1 MPWSHENGRENGR
14 GAPVPSHALTA
25 LPRILTIMGSGE
37 TTPTMARVHRS
48 ILDRLG
54 EKPVPAVVLDTPYGF
69 QENADDITGRAVD
82 YFRATVG
89 APFSVASF
97 RSTDADALT
106 RETALVRI
114 REARLVFTGPGS
126 PSYALRQWAGS
137 EIARLLAAKLAN
149 GGAVT
154 MASAA
159 ALTLGRYTIPVYEI
173 YKVGAAPN
181 WLDGLDLLTP
191 LGLPVAVV
199 PHYDNAEGGNHDTR
213 FCYMGERRLA
223 VLEDALPEDVFIL
236 GVDGHTALIL
246 DLDARSASVV
256 GLGTVTVRKD
266 GRSTVF
272 PAGSEVSIA
281 ELVAAARGSALA
293 GGRSAGV
300 RGSAL
305 AGVGGAGGA
314 GDAGPAGA
322 VGTGGAGGA
331 GLVGGPAAV
340 LPVLDAASASSPLR
354 EEVARLEAIF
364 AASLDEY
371 DAPAA
376 VRAILALEETIQSW
390 SHDTDQSD
398 ALAMARSALRA
409 AVVCLGEIAVRGTGD
424 PADLVRPFVDA
435 LLEQRVRARAAHEW
449 AAADAIRDRLL
460 AAGIELHDSP
470 DGTTWE
476 LRFAVVHP
484 AEAPTH

>member
-1 MPWSHENGRENGR
+1 MSDASGAGRS
-14 GAPVPSHALTA
+14 V
-25 LPRILTIMGSGE
+25 LPRLLTIMGSGE
-37 TTPTMARVHRS
+37 TTPTMAKVHRG

-54 EKPVPAVVLDTPYGF
+54 ERPVPAVILDTPYGF
-69 QENADDITGRAVD
+69 QENAEDITDRTVD
-82 YFRATVG
+82 YFRTTVG

-97 RSTDADALT
+97 RSADADALT

-114 REARLVFTGPGS
+114 RDARLVFTGPGS

-137 EIARLLAAKLAN
+137 EIPRLLADKMAR

-173 YKVGAAPN
+173 YKVGEAPR

-213 FCYMGERRLA
+213 FCYLGERRLEM
-223 VLEDALPEDVFIL
+223 LEAELPPEVFIL
-236 GVDGHTALIL
+236 GVDGHTALVL
-246 DLDARSASVV
+246 DLDAGSASVL

-266 GRSTVF
+266 GRSHVF
-272 PAGSEVSIA
+272 PSGSEISIDDI
-281 ELVAAARGSALA
+281 VAAAH
-293 GGRSAGV
+293 
-300 RGSAL
+300 
-305 AGVGGAGGA
+305 GGAAAALSVAAPSTGA
-314 GDAGPAGA
+314 T
-322 VGTGGAGGA
+322 V
-331 GLVGGPAAV
+331 LAA
-340 LPVLDAASASSPLR
+340 AASAPFR
-354 EEVARLEAIF
+354 EEVARLEAVF
-364 AASLDEY
+364 SASLEEC

-376 VRAILALEETIQSW
+376 VRAILALEETIQTW

-398 ALAMARSALRA
+398 ALATARSALRSA
-409 AVVCLGEIAVRGTGD
+409 IVCLGEMAVQGAD

-435 LLEQRVRARAAHEW
+435 LLAERVRSREARDW
-449 AAADAIRDRLL
+449 STADSIRDRLL
-460 AAGIELHDSP
+460 AAGIELHDTP

-476 LRFAVVHP
+476 LRA
-484 AEAPTH
+484 AAPIS

>member
-1 MPWSHENGRENGR
+1 MSGSGGPGP
-14 GAPVPSHALTA
+14 GAGA

-54 EKPVPAVVLDTPYGF
+54 DRPVPAVVLDTPYGF
-69 QENADDITGRAVD
+69 QENAEDITDRTVE
-82 YFRATVG
+82 YFRTTVG

-97 RSTDADALT
+97 RSADADALT

-114 REARLVFTGPGS
+114 RDARLVFTGPGS

-137 EIARLLAAKLAN
+137 EIPRLLAHKLAN

-173 YKVGAAPN
+173 YKVGEAPH
-181 WLDGLDLLTP
+181 WLEGLDLLTP

-213 FCYMGERRLA
+213 FCYLGERRLEM
-223 VLEDALPEDVFIL
+223 LEAELPPDVFIL
-236 GVDGHTALIL
+236 GVDGHTALVL
-246 DLDARSASVV
+246 DLDAGSASVA

-272 PAGSEVSIA
+272 AAGSEIA
-281 ELVAAARGSALA
+281 IADIVAAAHGGVPAAAAGSGAA
-293 GGRSAGV
+293 QPAGV
-300 RGSAL
+300 
-305 AGVGGAGGA
+305 
-314 GDAGPAGA
+314 
-322 VGTGGAGGA
+322 
-331 GLVGGPAAV
+331 
-340 LPVLDAASASSPLR
+340 PVLVTPASSSPLR
-354 EEVARLEAIF
+354 DEVARLEAVF
-364 AASLDEY
+364 SASLEEC

-376 VRAILALEETIQSW
+376 VRAILALEETIQGW

-398 ALAMARSALRA
+398 ALAVARSALRA
-409 AVVCLGEIAVRGTGD
+409 AIVCLGELAVQGSGD

-435 LLEQRVRARAAHEW
+435 LLAERVRSREARDW
-449 AAADAIRDRLL
+449 AAADSIRDRLL
-460 AAGIELHDSP
+460 AAGIELHDTP

-476 LRFAVVHP
+476 LRAG
-484 AEAPTH
+484 APVA

>member
-1 MPWSHENGRENGR
+1 MSAASGAGRS
-14 GAPVPSHALTA
+14 V

-37 TTPTMARVHRS
+37 TTPTMAKVHRG

-54 EKPVPAVVLDTPYGF
+54 ERPVPAVILDTPYGF
-69 QENADDITGRAVD
+69 QENAEDITDRTVD
-82 YFRATVG
+82 YFRTTVG

-97 RSTDADALT
+97 RSADADALT

-114 REARLVFTGPGS
+114 RDARLVFTGPGS

-137 EIARLLAAKLAN
+137 EIPRLLADKMAR

-173 YKVGAAPN
+173 YKVGEAPR

-213 FCYMGERRLA
+213 FCYLGERRLEM
-223 VLEDALPEDVFIL
+223 LEAELPPEVFIL
-236 GVDGHTALIL
+236 GVDGHTALVL
-246 DLDARSASVV
+246 DLDAGSASVL

-266 GRSTVF
+266 GRSHVF
-272 PAGSEVSIA
+272 PSGSEISIDDI
-281 ELVAAARGSALA
+281 VAAAHGGAAAALSVA
-293 GGRSAGV
+293 APSAGV
-300 RGSAL
+300 TVL
-305 AGVGGAGGA
+305 AA
-314 GDAGPAGA
+314 
-322 VGTGGAGGA
+322 
-331 GLVGGPAAV
+331 
-340 LPVLDAASASSPLR
+340 AASAPFR
-354 EEVARLEAIF
+354 EEVARLEAVF
-364 AASLDEY
+364 SASLEEC

-376 VRAILALEETIQSW
+376 VRAILALEETIQTW

-398 ALAMARSALRA
+398 ALATARSALRSA
-409 AVVCLGEIAVRGTGD
+409 IVCLGEMAVQGAD
-424 PADLVRPFVDA
+424 PADLVRPFVEA
-435 LLEQRVRARAAHEW
+435 LLAERVRSREARDW
-449 AAADAIRDRLL
+449 STADSIRDRLL
-460 AAGIELHDSP
+460 AAGIELHDTP

-476 LRFAVVHP
+476 LRA
-484 AEAPTH
+484 AAPIS

>member
-1 MPWSHENGRENGR
+1 
-14 GAPVPSHALTA
+14 VTA

-54 EKPVPAVVLDTPYGF
+54 ERPVPGVVLDTPYGF
-69 QENADDITGRAVD
+69 QENAEEITDRAVD
-82 YFRATVG
+82 YFRSTVG
-89 APFSVASF
+89 APFSIASF
-97 RSTDADALT
+97 RSADADALT

-114 REARLVFTGPGS
+114 RDARLVFTGPGS
-126 PSYALRQWAGS
+126 PSYALRQWSGS
-137 EIARLLAAKLAN
+137 EIPRLLADKLAH

-173 YKVGAAPN
+173 YKVGEAPR
-181 WLDGLDLLTP
+181 WLGGLDLLTP

-199 PHYDNAEGGNHDTR
+199 PHYDNAEGGSHDTR
-213 FCYMGERRLA
+213 FCYLGERRLR
-223 VLEDALPEDVFIL
+223 VLEAELPPDVFIL
-236 GVDGHTALIL
+236 GVDGHTALVL
-246 DLDARSASVV
+246 DLDAGAASVL
-256 GLGTVTVRKD
+256 GLGGVTVRKD

-272 PAGSEVSIA
+272 PTGSELSIG
-281 ELVAAARGSALA
+281 ELVAAAHRDSGAVAHSAA
-293 GGRSAGV
+293 
-300 RGSAL
+300 
-305 AGVGGAGGA
+305 
-314 GDAGPAGA
+314 AGPTGA
-322 VGTGGAGGA
+322 
-331 GLVGGPAAV
+331 PAH
-340 LPVLDAASASSPLR
+340 DAAPTSAPLR
-354 EEVARLEAIF
+354 EEVARLEAVF
-364 AASLDEY
+364 SASLDEC

-398 ALAMARSALRA
+398 ALASARSALRSA
-409 AVVCLGEIAVRGTGD
+409 IVCLGELAATGTGD
-424 PADLVRPFVDA
+424 PADMVRPFVDA
-435 LLEQRVRARAAHEW
+435 LLAERVRARETRDW

-476 LRFAVVHP
+476 LRVTAP
-484 AEAPTH
+484 AG